1 MKKIVLLSLLLAT
14 TVSASEVD
22 HYSLAYDKIVDIGDI
37 LNARANIY
45 LKQAIEA
52 SNTQAPCNEE
62 VLYTELKKY
71 FANHTKGQLAKDL
84 LHDESIPRQVIPLD
98 NSVYKRWSVWNGFLL
113 GRKKARTSPLAL
125 GPIIKVGDV
134 VIGTDK
140 VEHMF
145 GMGFIYFK
153 GHYLKNKNMV
163 SVLKSGIFKEKT
175 ALGGN
180 ILATGVFSYADL
192 SANFNGMRFWN
203 HMLQKNDD
211 ILGKEY
217 NVGPYVSCQ
226 DNQWKVD
233 NEIDFKNYFD
243 ESMDESVNCSKLASR
258 SGLKKFVE
266 TVAEAN
272 KSRPDDQQACDS
284 ENKSLI
290 KVKSKYNIILES
302 DSKKRPLSHWL
313 INNEGHGKVSYF
325 NEF

>member
-1 MKKIVLLSLLLAT
+1 M
-14 TVSASEVD
+14 ASEVD
-22 HYSLAYDKIVDIGDI
+22 HYSLAYEKIVDIGDI
-37 LNARANIY
+37 LNSRANTY
-45 LKQAIEA
+45 LLQAIDS
-52 SNTQAPCNEE
+52 SNSQSQCDEE
-62 VLYTELKKY
+62 ILYTELKKY

-84 LHDESIPRQVIPLD
+84 LHDDSIPRQVIPLD
-98 NSVYKRWSVWNGFLL
+98 NSVYHRWSVWNGFLL

-153 GHYLKNKNMV
+153 RHYLKNKDMV

-217 NVGPYVSCQ
+217 NVGPYISCQ
-226 DNQWKVD
+226 NNQWKVE
-233 NEIDFKNYFD
+233 NKIDFKNYFD
-243 ESMDESVNCSKLASR
+243 ESMDESVNCSKFASR
-258 SGLKKFVE
+258 SGLKKFVA
-266 TVAEAN
+266 TVEEAN
-272 KSRPDDQQACDS
+272 KSRSIDQKACDS
-284 ENKSLI
+284 ENKSLN
-290 KVKSKYNIILES
+290 KMKNKYDVVLES
-302 DSKKRPLSHWL
+302 DPHKRPLSHWL
-313 INNEGHGKVSYF
+313 INTKGHGKVSYF